1 MVYFV
6 SAMKILVCIKPVPES
21 EAPVRIA
28 PDGKSI
34 QTDPLSP
41 LRMNRYDEQ
50 ALEQA
55 LLIKDTFPDTR
66 IAVISVGPKRSE
78 TVLKRALGMGA
89 DHGIHIC
96 TDTESY
102 LSPTV
107 IAAWIAA
114 TARIRNYN
122 LLLSGVMSED
132 GLHGQ
137 VGPLVAEH
145 LSLPCATAV
154 VCAQLSPGK
163 AAASVE
169 RVPAEGLRELLEISL
184 PAVLTIQS
192 GPQKPRYPSL
202 SNILRAKG
210 QGLEIIIAAPP
221 DHPEPYQQTV
231 RFKYPQKNRSG
242 RFLEGSPQQKAL
254 ALLRTLREKTF
265 LA

>member
-1 MVYFV
+1 M
-6 SAMKILVCIKPVPES
+6 SAMKILVCIKPVPDS
-21 EAPVRIA
+21 DALIRIA

-34 QTDPLSP
+34 QTDPLTP
-41 LRMNRYDEQ
+41 LRMNRYDEL

-55 LLIKDTFPDTR
+55 LLIRDAFPDTR
-66 IAVISVGPKRSE
+66 IGGISVGPKRFE

-102 LSPTV
+102 LTPAVT
-107 IAAWIAA
+107 AAWIAA
-114 TARIRNYN
+114 AVRSRNFD
-122 LLLSGVMSED
+122 LILAGVMSED

-145 LSLPCATAV
+145 LSLPCTTAV
-154 VCAQLSPGK
+154 VCARITPGK

-169 RVPAEGLRELLEISL
+169 RVPAEGLRDLLELSL
-184 PAVLTIQS
+184 PAVLTIQ
-192 GPQKPRYPSL
+192 GGTQKPRYPSL

-210 QGLEIIIAAPP
+210 QDLEIIAAASLGL
-221 DHPEPYQQTV
+221 PETLQQTV
-231 RFKYPQKNRSG
+231 RFKYPQKIRAG
-242 RFLEGSPQQKAL
+242 RFLEGSPQHKAQE
-254 ALLRTLREKTF
+254 LLRTLKEKSF

>member
-1 MVYFV
+1 
-6 SAMKILVCIKPVPES
+6 MKILVCIKPVPES

-28 PDGKSI
+28 PDGKSV
-34 QTDPLSP
+34 QTEPLSP

-55 LLIKDTFPDTR
+55 LLIRDTFPDTR
-66 IAVISVGPKRSE
+66 IEAISVGPKRSE

-107 IAAWIAA
+107 VAAWIAA

-122 LLLSGVMSED
+122 LLLGGVMSED

-154 VCAQLSPGK
+154 VCALITPGK
-163 AAASVE
+163 ATASVE
-169 RVPAEGLRELLEISL
+169 RVPAEGLRDLLEVSL

-192 GPQKPRYPSL
+192 GSQKPRYPSL

-210 QGLEIIIAAPP
+210 QDLEIIPAVSL
-221 DHPEPYQQTV
+221 DRPESFQQTV
-231 RFKYPQKNRSG
+231 RFKYPQNTRSG
-242 RFLEGSPQQKAL
+242 RFLEGSPQQKAQE
-254 ALLRTLREKTF
+254 LLRTLKEKSF
-265 LA
+265 LV

>member
-1 MVYFV
+1 
-6 SAMKILVCIKPVPES
+6 MKILVCIKPVPES

-28 PDGKSI
+28 SDGKSI

-55 LLIKDTFPDTR
+55 LLIRDTFPDTR
-66 IAVISVGPKRSE
+66 IEVITVGPKRSE

-107 IAAWIAA
+107 IAEWIAA
-114 TARIRNYN
+114 SVRSRSYD
-122 LLLSGVMSED
+122 LLLGGVMSED

-154 VCAQLSPGK
+154 VCARITPGR
-163 AAASVE
+163 ATASVE
-169 RVPAEGLRELLEISL
+169 RVPAEGLRDLLEVSL
-184 PAVLTIQS
+184 PAVLTIQ
-192 GPQKPRYPSL
+192 GGVQKPRYPSL

-210 QGLEIIIAAPP
+210 QDLEIIPAAPL
-221 DHPEPYQQTV
+221 DRPESFQRTV
-231 RFKYPQKNRSG
+231 LFKYPQKTRSG
-242 RFLEGSPQQKAL
+242 RFLEGSPQQKAQE
-254 ALLRTLREKTF
+254 LLRTLKEKSF
-265 LA
+265 LT

>member
-1 MVYFV
+1 
-6 SAMKILVCIKPVPES
+6 MKILVCIKPVPES

-50 ALEQA
+50 ALEEA
-55 LLIKDTFPDTR
+55 LLIRDTFPDTR
-66 IAVISVGPKRSE
+66 IEAISVGPKRSE

-96 TDTESY
+96 TDIEND
-102 LSPTV
+102 PV
-107 IAAWIAA
+107 PAVVAAWVAA
-114 TARIRNYN
+114 AARSRNYD
-122 LLLSGVMSED
+122 LILSGMMSED

-145 LSLPCATAV
+145 LSLPCVTAV
-154 VCAQLSPGK
+154 VGIRITPGK
-163 AAASVE
+163 ATASVQ
-169 RVPAEGLRELLEISL
+169 RVPAEGLRDLLALSL

-192 GPQKPRYPSL
+192 GAQKPRYPSL

-210 QGLEIIIAAPP
+210 QDLEIIAAASLSR
-221 DHPEPYQQTV
+221 PESFQQAV
-231 RFKYPQKNRSG
+231 RFKYPQKTRFG
-242 RFLEGSPQQKAL
+242 RFLEGSPQQKAQE
-254 ALLRTLREKTF
+254 LLSKLKEKSF